1 MNPSDELPD
10 SFLRCWMCME
20 HTPRYN
26 PVMWVL
32 DEYEI
37 TVLGSIDPERIPRH
51 HSEGL
56 LIRVEGGGKEH
67 TSQ

>member
-1 MNPSDELPD
+1 MYT
-10 SFLRCWMCME
+10 E
-20 HTPRYN
+20 HIPIYN

-37 TVLGSIDPERIPRH
+37 TVLASIDPERIPQC

-56 LIRVEGGGKEH
+56 LTMVEGGGKEH

>member
-1 MNPSDELPD
+1 
-10 SFLRCWMCME
+10 MCTE